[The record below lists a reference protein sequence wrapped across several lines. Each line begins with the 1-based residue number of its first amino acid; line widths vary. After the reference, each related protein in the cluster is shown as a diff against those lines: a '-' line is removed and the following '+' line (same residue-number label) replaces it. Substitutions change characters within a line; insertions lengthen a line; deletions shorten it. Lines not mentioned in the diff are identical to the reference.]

1 MKTQG
6 LALLGVLLLLGVVL
20 DTQHGGMLQQAL
32 ARFNLESHP
41 EQQVLRVGANL
52 WPGYEPLFLAR
63 DLGYYQETPV
73 QLLEYLSA
81 TQVSRAL
88 RNGVIEVAA
97 LSLDE
102 VLNLR
107 EYDLPLQVILV
118 LDVSHGGD
126 AIIAR
131 PAFPDLVALR
141 GHRIGVENSALGA
154 YVLSRALQINGLGRE
169 DVTVIPAEINEHET
183 LFQSGEVDAVVTFE
197 PVRGHLLALG
207 GQQVFN
213 SRQIPGEI
221 IDVLVVK
228 AEVAQSH
235 PNELRALLRGWFQ
248 ALDYLHTHPEA
259 AAKLIAPRLD
269 VLPTQVPLLLEGLQ
283 LPNHQQNLALLD
295 GETPTLRD
303 IAQRLNLM
311 MYETGL
317 LRQSVDL
324 GHFLAPQFLQQ
335 ITNKP

>member
-1 MKTQG
+1 MKTQW

-20 DTQHGGMLQQAL
+20 DTQHGGMVQQAL
-32 ARFNLESHP
+32 ARFKLESRP
-41 EQQVLRVGANL
+41 ENQVLRVGANL
-52 WPGYEPLFLAR
+52 WLGYEPLFLAR
-63 DLGYYQETPV
+63 DLGYYQETSV
-73 QLLEYLSA
+73 QFSEYLSA

-131 PAFPDLVALR
+131 PTFPDLAALR
-141 GHRIGVENSALGA
+141 GHRIGVENNALGA
-154 YVLSRALQINGLGRE
+154 YVLSRALQINGLRRE

-183 LFQSGEVDAVVTFE
+183 LFQSGELDAVVTFE
-197 PVRGHLLALG
+197 PVRGHLLAMG
-207 GQQVFN
+207 GQQIFN

-221 IDVLVVK
+221 VDVLVVK

-259 AAKLIAPRLD
+259 AAKLMAPRLG
-269 VLPTQVPLLLEGLQ
+269 VLPNQVPLLLEGLQ

-295 GETPTLRD
+295 GETPALRD
-303 IAQRLNLM
+303 TAQRLNLI

-324 GHFLAPQFLQQ
+324 AHFLAPQFLQQ
-335 ITNKP
+335 TTNKP

>member
-118 LDVSHGGD
+118 SDVSHGGD

-131 PAFPDLVALR
+131 PTFPDLVALK
-141 GHRIGVENSALGA
+141 GHRIGVENTALGA
-154 YVLSRALQINGLGRE
+154 YVLSRALQLNGLGRE
-169 DVTVIPAEINEHET
+169 EITVIPAEVNEHES

-197 PVRGHLLALG
+197 PIRGRLLALG

-221 IDVLVVK
+221 VDVLVVK

-235 PNELRALLRGWFQ
+235 PNELRALLQGWFR
-248 ALDYLHTHPEA
+248 ALDYLHANPEA
-259 AAKLIAPRLD
+259 ASTRMAPRLG
-269 VLPTQVPLLLEGLQ
+269 VLPNQVPALLEGLL
-283 LPNHQQNLALLD
+283 LPNRSQNLALIG

-303 IAQRLNLM
+303 TAQRLNRM

-317 LRQSVDL
+317 LRRTVDL
-324 GHFLAPQFLQQ
+324 EHFLAPQFLQQ
-335 ITNKP
+335 IANKP